1 MTSVPKF
8 YAKVMAHS
16 NTVRNV
22 SLVCFSC
29 FMCGFTLFLTLASN
43 VDILELQMQPS
54 DDSDWLNVVRS
65 TTWRQDHIA
74 KDEYICSP
82 LQNLVLY
89 YPGNQEV
96 N

>member
-1 MTSVPKF
+1 
-8 YAKVMAHS
+8 MAHF
-16 NTVRNV
+16 NTVENV
-22 SLVCFSC
+22 SLVCFPC

-43 VDILELQMQPS
+43 VDIQELQMQPC
-54 DDSDWLNVVRS
+54 DDSEWLNVVRS
-65 TTWRQDHIA
+65 TTWRQDLIT
-74 KDEYICSP
+74 KDEYLCSP